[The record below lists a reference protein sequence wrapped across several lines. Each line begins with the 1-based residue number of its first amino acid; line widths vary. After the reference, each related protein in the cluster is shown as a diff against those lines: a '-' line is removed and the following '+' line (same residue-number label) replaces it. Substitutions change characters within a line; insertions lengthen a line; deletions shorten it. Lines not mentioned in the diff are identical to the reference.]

1 MELPEIEQVD
11 IVIPPCQFDNP
22 LPNGIQNPSIPEM
35 KKFFTIMK
43 GCPKWKVNEDWAK
56 KMLNWDLF
64 THPQTIEFNQS
75 TSCEK
80 KLEMSASW
88 QTYMKDN
95 KCWLSFYEWL
105 TQTKNEDVQMMESDS
120 SSVRHKWKGLDGKK
134 LESPSIFPPFKGI
147 IL

>member
-1 MELPEIEQVD
+1 MILLKCTWQDLLIESKLQLMECRGD
-11 IVIPPCQFDNP
+11 F
-22 LPNGIQNPSIPEM
+22 G
-35 KKFFTIMK
+35 
-43 GCPKWKVNEDWAK
+43 
-56 KMLNWDLF
+56 
-64 THPQTIEFNQS
+64 TIEFNQS

-134 LESPSIFPPFKGI
+134 
-147 IL
+147 